1 MDEFVGIQ
9 ELKECQRRQ
18 LLLFEQWCSERAWDK
33 FHKNHYDWWTFPINI
48 RSRFGAKYMI
58 DEESVEILKR
68 DDVFI
73 QNLKRGAFLL
83 LQSWGWNLYE
93 LKLIDNPD
101 ENQSW
106 QNWSVRLYKCAL
118 SLKIFECE
126 RELRSVVE
134 YANFLINSGYF
145 LSHGKHN
152 FYPFFSNLNEIYLS
166 KPSSFVIID

>member
-18 LLLFEQWCSERAWDK
+18 LLLFEQWRSEGAWDK

-68 DDVFI
+68 DEMFI
-73 QNLKRGAFLL
+73 NYLIRSASLL

-106 QNWSVRLYKCAL
+106 QNWAVRLYKCAL
-118 SLKIFECE
+118 SLKIFGCE
-126 RELRSVVE
+126 RELKSVVG
-134 YANFLINSGYF
+134 YACFLLSNGHNLVHNKYNFEE
-145 LSHGKHN
+145 
-152 FYPFFSNLNEIYLS
+152 FFLNEYRNGKL
-166 KPSSFVIID
+166 